1 MIHEGYIT
9 TSNVCTINDRAS
21 RYMTNIDR
29 AKRVNKFTVVIGIVD
44 ETHSTNRKNVRMAI
58 NLNKKINQRIHL
70 THLDHSTQQ
79 EAEEKS
85 FSSIGG
91 TFSKTDNLLGYKI
104 NVNKYKTS
112 NHAMY
117 CDSNKIEL

>member
-1 MIHEGYIT
+1 MIHEEYIT

-58 NLNKKINQRIHL
+58 NLNKKNKPKDSFNTFRPF
-70 THLDHSTQQ
+70 HSTR
-79 EAEEKS
+79 S
-85 FSSIGG
+85 RR
-91 TFSKTDNLLGYKI
+91 KI
-104 NVNKYKTS
+104 FFKHWWNIFQNRQS
-112 NHAMY
+112 PR
-117 CDSNKIEL
+117 L